1 MDRRGFLAALAAA
14 LVQAGP
20 GLAADDY
27 VTEIV
32 RQLERQG
39 YDTVTVSRTLLGR
52 VKIVATGRRGRR
64 EIIVNPSTG
73 EILRDLREREGRDS
87 GILGDDDDDDD
98 DGIDDDEDDDHGGDD
113 DDKDDDDNSG
123 PGGGGDDD
131 DGGHDG

>member
-113 DDKDDDDNSG
+113 DDKDDDDDNSG
-123 PGGGGDDD
+123 PGGDDDD